1 MSSPRYD
8 WWPYVKGM
16 IRRYPELCA
25 RSADL
30 HSTSLSPDMSGMP
43 RGSGS
48 TSDPTARAAL
58 RQLPEINQREMAAV
72 RQAIVDTSQL
82 PHGEERIR
90 LVHMVFWSRT
100 HTVWGAAAALQ
111 VSERTAQAWHGDFIR
126 AVAKNFG
133 LLDDIA
139 YKSHNHVL

>member
-16 IRRYPELCA
+16 IRRYPERRA

-100 HTVWGAAAALQ
+100 HTGRQAAPWVACPFT
-111 VSERTAQAWHGDFIR
+111 TAPARVMTGRRYYMPQ
-126 AVAKNFG
+126 
-133 LLDDIA
+133 
-139 YKSHNHVL
+139 